1 MDMDGPVG
9 QKRNSEEA
17 AAKSKAEPMLAR
29 MIRRLLISSPKGGV
43 GKTSFSR
50 NIAVAAIIDGFRV
63 ATLDLDRQM
72 TLSKWWERRSEEMPK
87 IAHFQASLTDAQ
99 EIIDGITDFDLLVI
113 DTPTAVEEH
122 PENIKLLIMAA
133 DLVLIP
139 SQQQVEDTESVTSWM
154 RLVNGYGR
162 PATFVLNRVN
172 RRAKSFERAKLDLN
186 KAGRLCPIE
195 VGQAEDIPRSTLAG
209 LGVLEIKGAAGS
221 GEMGGVW
228 QFMRNELGI

>member
-1 MDMDGPVG
+1 MDGF
-9 QKRNSEEA
+9 K
-17 AAKSKAEPMLAR
+17 
-29 MIRRLLISSPKGGV
+29 
-43 GKTSFSR
+43 
-50 NIAVAAIIDGFRV
+50 V

-72 TLSKWWERRSEEMPK
+72 TLSKWWERRPEEMPS
-87 IAHFQASLTDAQ
+87 IAHFQASLIDAQ
-99 EIIDGITDFDLLVI
+99 EIVDSITDFDLLVI

-162 PATFVLNRVN
+162 PAAFVLNRVN

-221 GEMGGVW
+221 EEMGGVW
-228 QFMRNELGI
+228 QFVRNELGI